1 MPNQEDYLD
10 NLLGSIEDVRT
21 HSSNEAKKTE
31 DKSKKNNMDRRAI
44 SPKDDFLEASGLS
57 KYEPVKIE
65 RQNLKMAL
73 SQDDFIKK
81 FEDDI
86 ENDEDSDKFLQE
98 FEEELYEDESN
109 GKKIDEDAILNDIGE
124 SHVNKEGIEKDLEKD
139 SKKEVKEH
147 AEEKDASEDDLLDF
161 ENDSDKKISKDNS
174 NNLEHEEKK
183 DDSKN
188 ENRDDEAL

>member
-73 SQDDFIKK
+73 SQDDFIKNLK
-81 FEDDI
+81 MILKMMKTVTNFFR
-86 ENDEDSDKFLQE
+86 NLKKNCMKMSLMVKRLTKT
-98 FEEELYEDESN
+98 LY
-109 GKKIDEDAILNDIGE
+109 
-124 SHVNKEGIEKDLEKD
+124 
-139 SKKEVKEH
+139 
-147 AEEKDASEDDLLDF
+147 
-161 ENDSDKKISKDNS
+161 
-174 NNLEHEEKK
+174 
-183 DDSKN
+183 
-188 ENRDDEAL
+188 